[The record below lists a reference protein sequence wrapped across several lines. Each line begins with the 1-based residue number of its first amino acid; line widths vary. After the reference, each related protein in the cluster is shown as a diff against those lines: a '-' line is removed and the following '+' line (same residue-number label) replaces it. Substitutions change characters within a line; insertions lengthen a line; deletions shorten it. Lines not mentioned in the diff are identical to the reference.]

1 LQVNLSFKA
10 SQIAP
15 GAWWLLGLSFAIC
28 AGISSNTPT
37 LLAIQIL
44 AVFIVLLAR
53 EDAPWSRSLLFYIC
67 TAALVVLIRVT
78 FRIIFNFDS
87 PDQVALNL
95 PAIRIPFG
103 PLGEIDLLGRVSQS
117 SIAAALRDGLRMSA
131 IILSIGMANSLA
143 NPRRLLKS
151 TPAALYGVTSS
162 FVIALNLAPQL
173 IASAK
178 RIRLSS
184 QLRNE
189 SNRPSKGVRLISP
202 ILEDSIDRSM
212 ALAASMDARGFGRR
226 GNLTK
231 LQIRFSRVA
240 SLVSISALACGA
252 YLLLTADAPWATVV
266 TFTLGLS
273 GIYTSLKISG
283 TSNLRTRYATHT
295 WQLRESLL
303 AGASALLVVLFALG
317 ALR

>member
-1 LQVNLSFKA
+1 VNLSFKA

-28 AGISSNTPT
+28 AGISSSTPT

-53 EDAPWSRSLLFYIC
+53 EDAPWSRSLLFYVC

-87 PDQVALNL
+87 PDRVALNL

-117 SIAAALRDGLRMSA
+117 SITAALRDGLRMSA

-151 TPAALYGVTSS
+151 TPAALYGVTGS

-189 SNRPSKGVRLISP
+189 SNRPSKGVMLISP

-231 LQIRFSRVA
+231 LQIRFSRVV
-240 SLVSISALACGA
+240 SLVSISALAIGS
-252 YLLLTADAPWATVV
+252 YLLLTSDEVWATFAS
-266 TFTLGLS
+266 FTLGVA
-273 GIYTSLKISG
+273 GIYASLKVTGSS
-283 TSNLRTRYATHT
+283 TLKTRYITHS
-295 WQLRESLL
+295 WQIKDSLL
-303 AGASALLVVLFALG
+303 LGVSGFLAILFALG
-317 ALR
+317 VIR

>member
-1 LQVNLSFKA
+1 MSLSFKA

-15 GAWWLLGLSFAIC
+15 GAWWILGLSFAIC
-28 AGISSNTPT
+28 AGFSSSTST
-37 LLAIQIL
+37 LLAIQIV

-67 TAALVVLIRVT
+67 TAALVVFIRVT

-95 PAIRIPFG
+95 PAIRISFG
-103 PLGEIDLLGRVSQS
+103 PLGEIDLIGRVSQP

-173 IASAK
+173 IASAR

-189 SNRPSKGVRLISP
+189 SNRPTKGVMLISP

-226 GNLTK
+226 GNLSK
-231 LQIRFSRVA
+231 NQIRFSRAA
-240 SLVSISALACGA
+240 SLVSISAVAIGS
-252 YLLLTADAPWATVV
+252 YLLLTSVEVWGACAS
-266 TFTLGLS
+266 FTLGVA
-273 GIYTSLKISG
+273 GIYASLKVTGSS
-283 TSNLRTRYATHT
+283 TLKTRYSTHS
-295 WQLRESLL
+295 WQFKDSLL
-303 AGASALLVVLFALG
+303 VGASALLAILFALG
-317 ALR
+317 VIR

>member
-1 LQVNLSFKA
+1 VNLSFKA

-15 GAWWLLGLSFAIC
+15 GAWWLLGLSLAIC
-28 AGISSNTPT
+28 AGISSSAPT
-37 LLAIQIL
+37 LLAIQTL
-44 AVFIVLLAR
+44 AVFIVLMAR
-53 EDAPWSRSLLFYIC
+53 EDAPWSRSLLFYVG

-95 PAIRIPFG
+95 PAIRITFG
-103 PLGEIDLLGRVSQS
+103 PLGELDLLGRVSQS
-117 SIAAALRDGLRMSA
+117 SITTALRDGLRMSA
-131 IILSIGMANSLA
+131 ITLSIGMANSLA

-173 IASAK
+173 IASAR

-184 QLRNE
+184 QLRNA
-189 SNRPSKGVRLISP
+189 SNRATKGLMLIAP

-226 GNLTK
+226 GSLTAR
-231 LQIRFSRVA
+231 QVRFSRLA
-240 SLVSISALACGA
+240 SLVSISALASGT
-252 YLLLTADAPWATVV
+252 YFLLTADAPWATLV
-266 TFTLGLS
+266 TFAFGLS
-273 GIYTSLKISG
+273 GIYASLKISG
-283 TSNLRTRYATHT
+283 ASNLRTRYATHV
-295 WQLRESLL
+295 WQINDSLV
-303 AGASALLVVLFALG
+303 AGAAALSVILFALG

>member
-1 LQVNLSFKA
+1 MNFSFKA

-15 GAWWLLGLSFAIC
+15 GAWWLLGLSLAIC
-28 AGISSNTPT
+28 AGISSSTPT
-37 LLAIQIL
+37 LLAIQTL
-44 AVFIVLLAR
+44 AVLIVLMAR
-53 EDAPWSRSLLFYIC
+53 QGAPWSRSLLFYVG

-95 PAIRIPFG
+95 PAIRITFG
-103 PLGEIDLLGRVSQS
+103 PLGELDLLGRVSQS
-117 SIAAALRDGLRMSA
+117 SITTALRDGLRMSA

-173 IASAK
+173 IASAR

-184 QLRNE
+184 QLRNA
-189 SNRPSKGVRLISP
+189 SNRATKGLMLIAP

-226 GNLTK
+226 GSLTAR
-231 LQIRFSRVA
+231 QVRFSRLA
-240 SLVSISALACGA
+240 SLVSISALASGA
-252 YLLLTADAPWATVV
+252 YFLLTADAPWATLV
-266 TFTLGLS
+266 TFAFGLS
-273 GIYTSLKISG
+273 GIYASLKISG
-283 TSNLRTRYATHT
+283 ASNLRTRYATHV
-295 WQLRESLL
+295 WQIKDSLV
-303 AGASALLVVLFALG
+303 AGAAALSVILFALG

>member
-1 LQVNLSFKA
+1 VNLSFKA

-28 AGISSNTPT
+28 AGISSSAPT

-44 AVFIVLLAR
+44 AVLIVLLAR

-95 PAIRIPFG
+95 PAIRIAFG

-117 SIAAALRDGLRMSA
+117 SITAALRDGLRMSA

-189 SNRPSKGVRLISP
+189 SNRHSKGVMLISP

-240 SLVSISALACGA
+240 SLVSISALAIGS
-252 YLLLTADAPWATVV
+252 YLLLTSDEVWATFAS
-266 TFTLGLS
+266 FTLGVA
-273 GIYTSLKISG
+273 GIYASLRVTGSSTLK
-283 TSNLRTRYATHT
+283 TRYITHS
-295 WQLRESLL
+295 WQIKDSLL
-303 AGASALLVVLFALG
+303 VGVSALLAILFALG
-317 ALR
+317 VIR

>member
-1 LQVNLSFKA
+1 MNLSFKA

-15 GAWWLLGLSFAIC
+15 GAWWLLGLSLAIC
-28 AGISSNTPT
+28 AGISSSTPT
-37 LLAIQIL
+37 LLAIQTL
-44 AVFIVLLAR
+44 AVLIVLMVR
-53 EDAPWSRSLLFYIC
+53 QGAPWSRSLLFYVG

-95 PAIRIPFG
+95 PAIRITFG
-103 PLGEIDLLGRVSQS
+103 PLGELDLLGRVSQS
-117 SIAAALRDGLRMSA
+117 SITTALRDGLRMSA

-173 IASAK
+173 IASAR

-184 QLRNE
+184 QLRNA
-189 SNRPSKGVRLISP
+189 SNRTTKGLMLIAP

-226 GNLTK
+226 GSLTK
-231 LQIRFSRVA
+231 RQVRFSRLA
-240 SLVSISALACGA
+240 SLVSISALASGA
-252 YLLLTADAPWATVV
+252 YLLLTADAPWATLA
-266 TFTLGLS
+266 TFALGLS
-273 GIYTSLKISG
+273 GIYASLKISG
-283 TSNLRTRYATHT
+283 TLNLRTRYATHV
-295 WQLRESLL
+295 WQIKDSLV
-303 AGASALLVVLFALG
+303 AGASALSVVLFALG

>member
-1 LQVNLSFKA
+1 MNLSFKA

-15 GAWWLLGLSFAIC
+15 GAWWFLGLSFAIC
-28 AGISSNTPT
+28 AGISSSTPA

-44 AVFIVLLAR
+44 AVLIVLLAR
-53 EDAPWSRSLLFYIC
+53 EHAPWSRSLLFYIC

-87 PDQVALNL
+87 PDQIALNL

-117 SIAAALRDGLRMSA
+117 SITAALRDGLRMSA

-189 SNRPSKGVRLISP
+189 SNRPSKGVMLISP

-240 SLVSISALACGA
+240 SLVSISALAVGS
-252 YLLLTADAPWATVV
+252 YLLLTSDAVWATF
-266 TFTLGLS
+266 TSFTLGVA
-273 GIYTSLKISG
+273 GIYASLRVTGSSTLK
-283 TSNLRTRYATHT
+283 TRYITHP
-295 WQLRESLL
+295 WQIKDSLLVGASSLL
-303 AGASALLVVLFALG
+303 AILFALG
-317 ALR
+317 VIR